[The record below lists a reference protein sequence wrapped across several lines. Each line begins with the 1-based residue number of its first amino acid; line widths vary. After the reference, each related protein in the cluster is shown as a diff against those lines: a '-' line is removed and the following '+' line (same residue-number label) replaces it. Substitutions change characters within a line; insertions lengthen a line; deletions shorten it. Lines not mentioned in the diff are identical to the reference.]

1 MLCVNRHIY
10 IIHINHFVNLLAFTK
25 FPWKRSIVGKA
36 DFLLIFLPVLIAQ
49 AILRLTGM
57 LGVAIRQASSRSPEQ
72 LKQRPKRL
80 REEENTA
87 LAILI
92 DVASTAAL
100 TEENL
105 EVKKHDISSNKTQS
119 FERQTGEI
127 CIPQTIFNS
136 LCCWKTCS

>member
-1 MLCVNRHIY
+1 
-10 IIHINHFVNLLAFTK
+10 
-25 FPWKRSIVGKA
+25 
-36 DFLLIFLPVLIAQ
+36 
-49 AILRLTGM
+49 M
-57 LGVAIRQASSRSPEQ
+57 LGVAIREASSRSPEE

-80 REEENTA
+80 REEDNTA

-92 DVASTAAL
+92 DVASIAAL

-127 CIPQTIFNS
+127 CIPQRIFNS
-136 LCCWKTCS
+136 LCC